1 MSEDDP
7 TRIALV
13 STFLPRRCGLA
24 TFTDDLRTALC
35 GVAPRWQIDICAVDR
50 DGLAYGTEV
59 TTVIRQDV
67 PADYRRAA
75 RALADAGT
83 DLVMIQHEYGI
94 FGGHDGGYVLHLAAG
109 LREYGVPYTVTLHT
123 VPSRPTTGQAATLAE
138 LCRHAA
144 RVTVF
149 TDTAGRLA
157 VETGLVGRAALA
169 TVPHGAPDILRSFVD
184 PDSVGPAARTALDRT
199 ADTRVLATFG
209 LLGPGKGVEHAI
221 AALPAVIA
229 RHPDV
234 VYLVAGATHPE
245 VARHTGEAYR
255 QRLARLAA
263 DHGVS
268 EHVHFLDAFLS
279 ASELAVL
286 LARTHVFLTPYR
298 SPDQICSGALT
309 FALTAGCP
317 VVSTD
322 YRYARDL
329 LAADGTGDPPGV
341 LVPCGDVGALAAA
354 VGDLLDDPDRWRRAG
369 LAADSLGSRLT
380 WPSVAT
386 RFADVIGSILRP
398 RRPASAEVVTVPRV
412 RLDHLRRLT
421 DEIGIIQFAERDV
434 PATDSGYCVD
444 DVARLGIVAAG
455 LSRLPGLDD
464 PALARWQI
472 GCVRF
477 LAAATSVGGMHNLM
491 TYHGAWLDRPH
502 LGDHVGRAVWGLGV
516 LAATGTAEVGG
527 HSLRALERLLDL
539 VERLC
544 HPRSVAYALLGLAA
558 LADPPPRVRIL
569 LGRGLARLTAPR
581 DEGDEQPID
590 AAAAVPLYDRRT
602 GDCRDGLLDTMANP
616 NQGAESTLAYYQA
629 MLAVFHAGLLSI
641 PGPDV
646 AVPRQSR
653 PHFATAR

>member
-1 MSEDDP
+1 M
-7 TRIALV
+7 
-13 STFLPRRCGLA
+13 
-24 TFTDDLRTALC
+24 
-35 GVAPRWQIDICAVDR
+35 ID
-50 DGLAYGTEV
+50 
-59 TTVIRQDV
+59 
-67 PADYRRAA
+67 
-75 RALADAGT
+75 
-83 DLVMIQHEYGI
+83 
-94 FGGHDGGYVLHLAAG
+94 
-109 LREYGVPYTVTLHT
+109 
-123 VPSRPTTGQAATLAE
+123 
-138 LCRHAA
+138 
-144 RVTVF
+144 
-149 TDTAGRLA
+149 
-157 VETGLVGRAALA
+157 
-169 TVPHGAPDILRSFVD
+169 
-184 PDSVGPAARTALDRT
+184 
-199 ADTRVLATFG
+199 
-209 LLGPGKGVEHAI
+209 
-221 AALPAVIA
+221 
-229 RHPDV
+229 
-234 VYLVAGATHPE
+234 
-245 VARHTGEAYR
+245 
-255 QRLARLAA
+255 
-263 DHGVS
+263 
-268 EHVHFLDAFLS
+268 
-279 ASELAVL
+279 
-286 LARTHVFLTPYR
+286 
-298 SPDQICSGALT
+298 
-309 FALTAGCP
+309 
-317 VVSTD
+317 
-322 YRYARDL
+322 
-329 LAADGTGDPPGV
+329 
-341 LVPCGDVGALAAA
+341 
-354 VGDLLDDPDRWRRAG
+354 
-369 LAADSLGSRLT
+369 
-380 WPSVAT
+380 
-386 RFADVIGSILRP
+386 SILRP
-398 RRPASAEVVTVPRV
+398 RRPAPAEVVTVPRV

-516 LAATGTAEVGG
+516 LAATGTAEVRG

-590 AAAAVPLYDRRT
+590 AAAAVELAVTAWQATGDPRYAHAARQAFGWFLGANRAAVPLYDRRT
-602 GDCRDGLLDTMANP
+602 GGCRDGLSDTMANP